1 MEQMQGV
8 SLKCRRGGC
17 FRFKMFLTEEQ
28 CDVSMDVLDLGV
40 RSSNCLKRAGYITV
54 GDLVR
59 AFADGL
65 DLKNIRNC
73 GAKSV
78 REIMEQ
84 LFLYQYTSLSQ
95 DKRNEYLKEVVLL
108 NTRH

>member
-8 SLKCRRGGC
+8 SLKCRHGGC
-17 FRFKMFLTEEQ
+17 FRFKMFLTQEQ

-65 DLKNIRNC
+65 DLKNIHNC
-73 GAKSV
+73 GSKSI
-78 REIMEQ
+78 REIKEK
-84 LFLYQYTSLSQ
+84 LFLYQYYSLS
-95 DKRNEYLKEVVLL
+95 KERRERYLMEVVLM
-108 NTRH
+108 NT